1 MSDIAPSSNPI
12 DFRALSSWEVD
23 GALVAGAWL
32 THRSYDSVR
41 VEPLEDPNVA
51 GAWIGLYRVIARGET
66 RSAGR
71 DNTDAP
77 GRTVILVCSKDA
89 LVIGDTRAPVD
100 G

>member
-12 DFRALSSWEVD
+12 TFKALSSWEVD
-23 GALVAGAWL
+23 GALVAGSWL
-32 THRSYDSVR
+32 TRRSYESVR

-51 GAWIGLYRVIARGET
+51 GAWIGLYRVIAVG
-66 RSAGR
+66 AK
-71 DNTDAP
+71 

-89 LVIGDTRAPVD
+89 LIIGDTKAPID